1 MPLAPWVALP
11 TFVMNAAHV
20 PLNSSFRL
28 FWQGLPYI
36 SQFAQDA
43 VYMRTTIRASN
54 NACQN
59 ANGC

>member
-36 SQFAQDA
+36 RDVEDV
-43 VYMRTTIRASN
+43 VYQCTTIRAWN
-54 NACQN
+54 NAVRMPKDVK
-59 ANGC
+59 